1 MPYAFIFVGHKG
13 LSLNNVQWHTNVG
26 NSHYEKFADGTVKC
40 IDDEIPFEIPQGWE
54 WARLGYVFAHNTGK
68 ALNGAQKDGTHL
80 RYITTSNLYW
90 DRFELSETREMYFSD
105 SEVDKCTVVK
115 GDLLV
120 CEGGDIG
127 RAALW
132 NKDYSICIQNHIH
145 RLRAYF
151 SLCTRFFYYV
161 FLLYKGLGN
170 IGGKGIGIQGLSS
183 GALHNILLPIPPINE
198 QERIVGKLDEVIAYV
213 NKYEQSQERLDVLN
227 ESINDRLRK
236 SILQEAIQGRLVPQ
250 DPNEEPATVLL
261 ERIRE
266 EKQKLLKEG
275 KIKKKDIVD
284 SVIFK
289 GEDNKYYEKVGGRT
303 TCIDE
308 DIPFTIPESWCW
320 VRLGVLVSNE
330 AGLAYSKDSL
340 SEKSARMI
348 RVLRGGNI
356 EEGKWAVK
364 DDDVIIA
371 SKYVREEL
379 ILKRG
384 TFITPAVTSI
394 ERMAKT
400 ALIETDQPDVVVGGF
415 VLMLKP
421 FLKEEG
427 LFKYLNMFFQT
438 IFYKQYCVSIT
449 NKSGQAFYNLSRQKL
464 MQCLVPVAPVNEM
477 VRIAQKYASLNL

>member
-127 RAALW
+127 RAAIW

-289 GEDNKYYEKVGGRT
+289 GEDNKYYEKVGRKVLD
-303 TCIDE
+303 ISK
-308 DIPFTIPESWCW
+308 DIPFDIPDSWRW
-320 VRLGVLVSNE
+320 IRLGALFAHNTGKALNRADTKGILRKYLTTSNVYWNRFDFTEVREMFFLNSEMEKCSVQRGDLLVCEGGDIGRAAIWNFDEEICIQNHIHRLRAYYPISIE
-330 AGLAYSKDSL
+330 FYCSVFALYKGIGQIGGKGIGIQGLSSGAL
-340 SEKSARMI
+340 HNLILPVPPIAEQERI
-348 RVLRGGNI
+348 ITRLNTV
-356 EEGKWAVK
+356 
-364 DDDVIIA
+364 IA
-371 SKYVREEL
+371 STMRK
-379 ILKRG
+379 
-384 TFITPAVTSI
+384 
-394 ERMAKT
+394 
-400 ALIETDQPDVVVGGF
+400 
-415 VLMLKP
+415 
-421 FLKEEG
+421 
-427 LFKYLNMFFQT
+427 
-438 IFYKQYCVSIT
+438 
-449 NKSGQAFYNLSRQKL
+449 
-464 MQCLVPVAPVNEM
+464 
-477 VRIAQKYASLNL
+477 